1 MRIKTANLCLMGKK
15 HRAQQVGVKRV
26 VHRVNVVRMKAER
39 RAGVHAGS
47 AHRVRVGNGYRVKG
61 EIAPERDVGNV
72 GRVRVA
78 KAAVRV
84 VKAAVRVDATGE
96 GVAASEIGVVVGH
109 AIVKSV
115 SRGNRL

>member
-1 MRIKTANLCLMGKK
+1 MGKK
-15 HRAQQVGVKRV
+15 HRAQRVGVKKV
-26 VHRVNVVRMKAER
+26 VHRVSVVRMKAER

-47 AHRVRVGNGYRVKG
+47 AHRVRVGNGHRVKG

-78 KAAVRV
+78 KVAVREG
-84 VKAAVRVDATGE
+84 ATGD
-96 GVAASEIGVVVGH
+96 GVAESGIGVVVGH